1 MNTRLMIEATKAN
14 KAGDCTVC
22 VEVSVSNKGEKKK
35 AVRIPTNIKV
45 NADSW
50 SAKSQSIIRG
60 KLHDYHKVNQ
70 MLGIQKDIVTEIIAE
85 LSQKGKFQLSEIKQ
99 RYIERTAPI
108 ILDFF
113 EIYEAFLAI
122 KEQSMTRNGIKDFKT
137 LKTHLLGF
145 EKFRKNKIILSEI
158 DNVFFEKFEIYLS
171 SLKITEKSKDSDKV
185 KTKSFA
191 DSTIL
196 KNLQTLRVFLNSQH
210 DRGMP
215 VNMTYKNYKIRS
227 KPLPALITL
236 EPDEF
241 LLLLKKIENE
251 RLEKVRQLF
260 VLQCATGLRYSDAVK
275 IRKNHVRS
283 NVIYM
288 NSTKTR
294 QKLQIPLNDNSKEI
308 LTDCNFDVSTIAI
321 SNQKYNDY
329 IKELCEHIGIT
340 QPIMRISYRGNKE
353 IQEPLKKSEIM
364 SSHHGRRFFITQN
377 LINGVR
383 PEVIMSMTGHVDFR
397 SFKKYIAIT
406 DQTRVNAMELWS
418 KIFGKTIDLTQ

>member
-14 KAGDCTVC
+14 KAGDCTVY
-22 VEVSVSNKGEKKK
+22 VEVSVSTKGEKKK

-45 NADSW
+45 NSDSW
-50 SAKSQSIIRG
+50 SPKSQSIIRG
-60 KLHDYHKVNQ
+60 KSHDYYKVNQ
-70 MLGIQKDIVTEIIAE
+70 MLIAQKETVTEIIAE

-99 RYIERTAPI
+99 RYIERTAPV
-108 ILDFF
+108 ILGFF
-113 EIYEAFLAI
+113 EIYDAFLAI
-122 KEQSMTRNGIKDFKT
+122 KDKSMSRNGVKDFKT
-137 LKTHLLGF
+137 LKTHLQGF
-145 EKFRKNKIILSEI
+145 EKFRRNKIILSEI

-171 SLKITEKSKDSDKV
+171 SLKIIEKVKDSDEV
-185 KTKSFA
+185 KEKSFA

-196 KNLQTLRVFLNSQH
+196 KNLQTLRIFLNGQH

-215 VNMTYKNYKIRS
+215 INVAYKKYKIKS

-241 LLLLKKIENE
+241 RLLLTKLDNE

-260 VLQCATGLRYSDAVK
+260 VLQCSTGLRYSDAVK
-275 IRKNHVRS
+275 IRKNHVRN
-283 NVIYM
+283 NVIFM

-294 QKLQIPLNDNSKEI
+294 QKLQIPLNENSLEI
-308 LTDCNFDVSTIAI
+308 LTMCNFDASSITI

-329 IKELCEHIGIT
+329 IKELCEHVGIT

-353 IQEPLKKSEIM
+353 IQEPMKKSEIM

-418 KIFGKTIDLTQ
+418 KVFGN

>member
-1 MNTRLMIEATKAN
+1 MIEATKAN
-14 KAGDCTVC
+14 KANDASVY
-22 VEVSVSNKGEKKK
+22 VEVSVHKQGEKKK
-35 AVRIPTNIKV
+35 TVRIPTNIKV

-50 SAKSQSIIRG
+50 SAKSQSIIRS
-60 KLHDYHKVNQ
+60 KSHDYYKVNQ
-70 MLGIQKDIVTEIIAE
+70 MLTAQKDIVTEIIAE
-85 LSQKGKFQLSEIKQ
+85 LSQKGKYQLSEIKQ

-108 ILDFF
+108 ILGFF
-113 EIYEAFLAI
+113 EIYDAFLAI
-122 KEQSMTRNGIKDFKT
+122 KEQSMTRNGVKDFKT

-145 EKFRKNKIILSEI
+145 EKSRKNKIILSEI
-158 DNVFFEKFEIYLS
+158 DNTFFEKFEIYLS
-171 SLKITEKSKDSDKV
+171 HLKIIEKAKGSDEI
-185 KTKSFA
+185 KTKLFA

-210 DRGMP
+210 DRGLP
-215 VNMTYKNYKIRS
+215 INLTYKKFKIKS

-241 LLLLKKIENE
+241 RLLLKKLENE

-260 VLQCATGLRYSDAVK
+260 VLQCSTGLRYSDVVK

-294 QKLQIPLNDNSKEI
+294 QKLQIPLNDNSNEI
-308 LTDCNFDVSTIAI
+308 LTGCNFDASRISI

-329 IKELCEHIGIT
+329 IKELCDHVGIN

-364 SSHHGRRFFITQN
+364 TSHHGRRFFITQN

-418 KIFGKTIDLTQ
+418 KTFGKTENLNL

>member
-1 MNTRLMIEATKAN
+1 MIEATKAN
-14 KAGDCTVC
+14 KANDATVY
-22 VEVSVSNKGEKKK
+22 VEVSIHKQGEKKK
-35 AVRIPTNIKV
+35 TVRIPTNIKV

-50 SAKSQSIIRG
+50 SSKSQSIIRG

-70 MLGIQKDIVTEIIAE
+70 MLGAQKDTVTEIIAE

-99 RYIERTAPI
+99 RYIERTAPV

-113 EIYEAFLAI
+113 EIYDAFLGI
-122 KEQSMTRNGIKDFKT
+122 KDKSMSRNGVKDFKT
-137 LKTHLLGF
+137 LKTHLQGF
-145 EKFRKNKIILSEI
+145 EKFRRNKIILSEI

-171 SLKITEKSKDSDKV
+171 SLKITEKVKDSDEVKV
-185 KTKSFA
+185 KSFA

-196 KNLQTLRVFLNSQH
+196 KNLQTLRVFLNGQH

-215 VNMTYKNYKIRS
+215 INLAYKKYKIKS

-241 LLLLKKIENE
+241 RLLLKKLDNE

-260 VLQCATGLRYSDAVK
+260 VLQCTTGLRYSDAIK
-275 IRKNHVRS
+275 IRKNHVRN

-294 QKLQIPLNDNSKEI
+294 QKLQIPLNDNSQEI
-308 LTDCNFDVSTIAI
+308 LTTCNFDASRITI

-329 IKELCEHIGIT
+329 IKELCENIGIN

-406 DQTRVNAMELWS
+406 DQTRVNAMDLWS
-418 KIFGKTIDLTQ
+418 KTFGETVDLTQ